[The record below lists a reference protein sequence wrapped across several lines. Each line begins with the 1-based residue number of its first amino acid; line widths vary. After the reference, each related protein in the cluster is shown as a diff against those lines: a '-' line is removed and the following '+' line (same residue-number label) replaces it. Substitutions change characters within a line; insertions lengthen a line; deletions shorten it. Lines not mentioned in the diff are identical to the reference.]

1 MDQSRFVYL
10 NGSFV
15 PREEAKI
22 SLFDRGLLL
31 GDGLF
36 ETMRAYHGQVFR
48 FDRHFERLRRSI
60 EFLKI
65 PFSSSKEAVRGA
77 LDQLLEANQLQD
89 AYIRL
94 MVWRGEGVGLD
105 PETCSSS
112 KLAIIARSFAPYSSE
127 LYEYGMKGGI
137 VSIRQNEWSP
147 LSRMKSLNF
156 LPNIVAKMEAKAKG
170 ADEGILL
177 NTKGSVAE
185 GTVSNLF
192 LVLKGQLLTPSLES
206 GVLPGITREAVLEL
220 AKGEGIN
227 AIEREIAL
235 SELMSSEEVFLT
247 NTLMEVM
254 PMTSID
260 GLPIGGGRP
269 GPITKRLANA
279 YQELV
284 AKETKSVRASSTRA
298 P

>member
-1 MDQSRFVYL
+1 MTDNGFVYL
-10 NGSFV
+10 NGSFL

-22 SLFDRGLLL
+22 SLSDRGLLL

-36 ETMRAYHGQVFR
+36 ETMRAYEAQVFR

-60 EFLKI
+60 ELLKI
-65 PFSSSKEAVRGA
+65 PFSSSKEAVWEA
-77 LDQLLEANQLQD
+77 LDRLLEVNQLRD

-112 KLAIIARSFAPYSSE
+112 HLAIIARPFAPYPPE
-127 LYEYGMKGGI
+127 LYEYGMKGAL
-137 VSIRQNEWSP
+137 VSIRQNEGSP
-147 LSRMKSLNF
+147 LSRMKSLSF
-156 LPNIVAKMEAKAKG
+156 LPNIIAKMEAKAKG

-185 GTVSNLF
+185 GTSSNLF

-206 GVLPGITREAVLEL
+206 GILPGITREAVLEL
-220 AKGEGIN
+220 ARGEGIT
-227 AIEREIAL
+227 AIEREITL
-235 SELMSSEEVFLT
+235 LELMSSEEVFLT

-260 GLPIGGGRP
+260 GCPIGDGRP
-269 GPITKRLANA
+269 GPITKRLTNA
-279 YQELV
+279 YQGLV
-284 AKETKSVRASSTRA
+284 AEETRSVRASSTRA

>member
-1 MDQSRFVYL
+1 MAHNELVYL

-94 MVWRGEGVGLD
+94 MVWRGEGGGLD
-105 PETCSSS
+105 PETCSSA
-112 KLAIIARSFAPYSSE
+112 KLAIIARSFSPYSSE
-127 LYEYGMKGGI
+127 LYEYGMKGAI
-137 VSIRQNEWSP
+137 VSIRQNEGSP
-147 LSRMKSLNF
+147 LSRMKSLSF

-206 GVLPGITREAVLEL
+206 GVLLGITREAVLEL

-227 AIEREIAL
+227 AIEREIAI

-260 GLPIGGGRP
+260 GLPIGDGRP

-284 AKETKSVRASSTRA
+284 AKETRSVRASSTRA

>member
-1 MDQSRFVYL
+1 MAHNGLVYL
-10 NGSFV
+10 NGSFL

-22 SLFDRGLLL
+22 SLFDRGLLF

-48 FDRHFERLRRSI
+48 FDRHFERFWRSI

-65 PFSSSKEAVRGA
+65 PFSSSKEAVRSA
-77 LDQLLEANQLQD
+77 LDRLLEANQLNE

-94 MVWRGEGVGLD
+94 MVWRGEGFGLD
-105 PETCSSS
+105 PEACSSGS
-112 KLAIIARSFAPYSSE
+112 VAIIARPLVPYPQAA
-127 LYEYGMKGGI
+127 YENGFKGAV

-177 NTKGSVAE
+177 NTKGHVAE
-185 GTVSNLF
+185 GTVSNVF
-192 LVLKGQLLTPSLES
+192 LVLRGQLVTPSLES
-206 GVLPGITREAVLEL
+206 GALPGITREAVLEL

-227 AIEREIAL
+227 AIEQEIAL
-235 SELMSSEEVFLT
+235 SELMAAEEVFLT

-260 GLPIGGGRP
+260 SLPIGDGRP
-269 GPITKRLANA
+269 GPLTKLLAKA
-279 YQELV
+279 YRELV
-284 AKETKSVRASSTRA
+284 AKETRSGRATSTSS